1 MTQGKAKGSVIV
13 MGGGIAGMQAA
24 LSLANTGYGVHL
36 IEQSAYLG
44 GMIPSLHRIYPIC
57 ACCRLDPRIAAC
69 RQDPNIRIH
78 LNTSIRDISGETG
91 KFKAVLDSDGRQE
104 TVDAGAIL
112 LAAGIETFEPSRYDT
127 YAYGRLPN
135 VITSVEY
142 EQLQKPLGPNSGLL
156 KRPSDGK
163 RPEKIAWLQCVG
175 SREVNQCDAPYCST
189 VCCMHALKEAMTTK
203 DQDEDIDTSI
213 FYMDMRAHGKG
224 FEDYLNNAVQ
234 RGVNLIRSR
243 VHTVDTVPGSDDLA
257 ITYADESEE
266 LHIENFDMVV
276 LSVGLRPSS
285 TAVNLAKKCGIEL
298 KESQF
303 IATTPFMPVS
313 TNVPGIFVSGGI
325 EGPADISESITQS
338 DAAVSEIISVLA
350 PEPFSA
356 PASYPEIR
364 EPDDQEASIFV
375 AYNLCPGMDPEF
387 SEKIE
392 ECAKALPGVAAV
404 SQVEGDLLDAISE
417 GIKKSGANRLVFASC
432 TPVVH
437 EGLVR
442 EALRLAGINPY
453 LYETVDLRA
462 IGDDTISTQIE
473 DRLRMGAS
481 RVSLISPPSLR
492 EIAVS
497 KSALVV
503 GGGIAG
509 LESARALSLE
519 GYPVTVIEKEK
530 ELGGHG
536 LHVRNT
542 WQGYDVQGYLKGLIS
557 SARNDNNITIMTET
571 EVAQNKGFAGNFST
585 TVIRKGKE
593 KSLSN
598 GAIILAPGGE
608 SKRPEEYLYGEH
620 DRVFTWQELSARM
633 IEDPSP
639 FENASS
645 AVFIQ
650 CVGSRQ
656 PDCPHCSNF
665 CCTFAVRAA
674 IDLKTNNPSM
684 KIFILYREM
693 RTFGER
699 ENLYKQARE
708 KGVIFIRYDMD
719 SKPEIE
725 AYGDKGLKVTVF
737 DPILQRSIA
746 LEADFISL
754 QTAIVGSNN
763 NRLSDIFK
771 VDLDSN
777 GFFAE
782 SPEKLKPQS
791 TSIPGIYTA
800 GLAHYPKDS
809 LGSIGQAKAAAAC
822 ALEILSRDTVQ
833 VGGAVAEVNPEK
845 CAVCCTCVRTCP
857 FQVPVIDHSTG
868 AAYIDPGLCQGC
880 GMCVAECPGKA
891 IVMSTCSD
899 DMLVDVSSFL
909 TASS

>member
-1 MTQGKAKGSVIV
+1 

-24 LSLANTGYGVHL
+24 LSLANAGYGVHL
-36 IEQSAYLG
+36 IEQSASLG

-91 KFKAVLDSDGRQE
+91 NFKAVLDSDGRQE

-163 RPEKIAWLQCVG
+163 NPEKIAWLQCVG

-213 FYMDMRAHGKG
+213 FYMDMRAQGKG

-298 KESQF
+298 KESQY

-313 TNVPGIFVSGGI
+313 TNIPGIFVSGGI
-325 EGPADISESITQS
+325 EGPADISESIIQS
-338 DAAVSEIISVLA
+338 NAAVSEIISVLA

-364 EPDDQEASIFV
+364 ELDDQEASIFV
-375 AYNLCPGMDPEF
+375 SYNLCPGMDPKF
-387 SEKIE
+387 AEKIA
-392 ECAKALPGVAAV
+392 ECAKALPGVVAV
-404 SQVEGDLLDAISE
+404 SQAEGDLLDAISQ
-417 GIKKSGANRLVFASC
+417 GITKCGANRLVFASC

-519 GYPVTVIEKEK
+519 GYQVTVIEKEK

-542 WQGYDVQGYLKGLIS
+542 WQGFDVQGYLKDLIS
-557 SARNDNNITIMTET
+557 SARKDKNITIMTGT
-571 EVAQNKGFAGNFST
+571 EVTQNRGFAGNFAT
-585 TVIRKGKE
+585 TVIQNGKE
-593 KSLSN
+593 KGLSN

-608 SKRPEEYLYGEH
+608 TKRPEEYLYGEH

-719 SKPEIE
+719 SKPEVE
-725 AYGDKGLKVTVF
+725 ALGDKGLKVTVF
-737 DPILQRSIA
+737 DPILQRQIT

-763 NRLSDIFK
+763 NRISDIFK

-791 TSIPGIYTA
+791 TTVPGIYTA
-800 GLAHYPKDS
+800 GLAHYPKDTLS
-809 LGSIGQAKAAAAC
+809 SIGQAKAAAAC

-899 DMLVDVSSFL
+899 DMLVEASSFL